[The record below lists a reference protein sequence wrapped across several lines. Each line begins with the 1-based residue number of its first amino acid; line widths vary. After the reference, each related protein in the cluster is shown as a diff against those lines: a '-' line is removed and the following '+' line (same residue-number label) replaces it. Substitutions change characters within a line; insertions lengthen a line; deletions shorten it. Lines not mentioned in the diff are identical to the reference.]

1 MMKSLAAG
9 VARALPDLI
18 RDACGLAGAG
28 AIAYG
33 AWLVYPPAGF
43 IVGGGLVL
51 VGVLMSS
58 FGRKPAG

>member
-9 VARALPDLI
+9 AARALPDLL

-33 AWLVYPPAGF
+33 AWLVYAPAGY
-43 IVGGGLVL
+43 IVGGALVL

-58 FGRKPAG
+58 FGRQRAG